1 MSEDMV
7 GGKRAMFDFRTT
19 NSMLL
24 MGKMGPDNLKK
35 VYDSEQ
41 TSGNFTTRYFINF
54 NECLFACVQ
63 FLKHLIKTFPANC

>member
-35 VYDSEQ
+35 S
-41 TSGNFTTRYFINF
+41 
-54 NECLFACVQ
+54 L
-63 FLKHLIKTFPANC
+63 